1 MCACMH
7 ARVCACIHARMCV
20 CVSVCVH
27 ASVWLYAFLFGVHT
41 IYVCTVPI
49 CHLESTNT
57 RVCRT
62 DVMVSCWVLLP
73 PHFHLPKLLQGKSG
87 VYPFHA
93 VLLSTPL
100 GTDDP
105 MRKVS
110 KGVCVCVCVRACVI
124 LMYICSYILVPVRLC
139 SHVCPSGLYSV
150 PLCIILPP
158 SLSLSLPPSLSLSL
172 LPPLPH
178 SVHPSLSLS
187 LPPFLSPSFPPS
199 LPLPQPPNA
208 MNSAT
213 CLLCLSSLL

>member
-1 MCACMH
+1 MCMH
-7 ARVCACIHARMCV
+7 ARARVCACIHARMCV

-73 PHFHLPKLLQGKSG
+73 PHFHLPILLQGKSG

-93 VLLSTPL
+93 VPLSTPL

-110 KGVCVCVCVRACVI
+110 KGVCVCVCVCNFN
-124 LMYICSYILVPVRLC
+124 VRMFIHIGASQTVFARMSFRSLL
-139 SHVCPSGLYSV
+139 CPSLHH
-150 PLCIILPP
+150 P
-158 SLSLSLPPSLSLSL
+158 SSLP
-172 LPPLPH
+172 
-178 SVHPSLSLS
+178 
-187 LPPFLSPSFPPS
+187 LSPSFPPS